1 MSDDIDKTL
10 KEALGKF
17 TQGLSQFPFQQP
29 SMFEN
34 VDGEILLGMDVQNGM
49 NAGLELKEIK
59 EHMLI
64 TGRTGAGKTSVIYH
78 LLIQLIKKGIPFWAF
93 DYKNDYRHLLN
104 FGGFSNVKDFYIF
117 NQSTFR
123 FNPLRPPEGVK
134 PQLWMQIFISVFG
147 FSYYILSGGSNLLV
161 EEITRLYDDYGVFKG
176 SDKYPSVHDLYDS
189 LDQHRKKAKGKYSM
203 SEQEFMGRCLNRLGG
218 LKISLKDFLDCD
230 KGFLPEKLLDSNVV
244 LELQGLINDHET
256 FVTNIILAYIYQY
269 RFLQGETNELKHT
282 VVFDEAKKVFSRK
295 KEFTEEF
302 SSGPIVLF
310 ASQVRAFGEGLIVA
324 DQIPSELGK
333 CIRNNVYTMISLSQ
347 SGGDSVTTV
356 SSDLMLNPEQA
367 AYTQQLITS
376 YEEKII
382 EGIVKFPKYA
392 YPFIIRIPFPES
404 NKTVTESHVNTHMQ
418 QRWQS
423 LAMDLK
429 LRTPVEYIRAEKKA
443 EEDRKKEA
451 EKLKQAAERRA
462 AKQPEKPKEAPKP
475 EEPRAE
481 EKPVS
486 GNELIRFLTHV
497 KDKPFMDVTERYKEL
512 GYTST
517 AVANKIQNELIG
529 KGFMEKVVVNRGY
542 KKGNITLFQITPKGM
557 EFARIDKID
566 IPGKG
571 GLEHKYWQH
580 TIKEYY
586 EKRGWYAVIEQC
598 FGGKNVDV
606 GIYNK
611 QTGEQSAIEI
621 ELTNQNLIE
630 NLEKDTAAGMHK
642 IIICTRSEE
651 KKKAYEEMLHKA
663 FDDETLKK
671 VSFEVLGNF
680 IPVQKQNQS

>member
-1 MSDDIDKTL
+1 MSDDVL
-10 KEALGKF
+10 KKAVDLFAKGEEI
-17 TQGLSQFPFQQP
+17 PFQQP
-29 SMFEN
+29 SLF
-34 VDGEILLGMDVQNGM
+34 DTIGGEVLLGTDVQNGTK
-49 NAGLELKEIK
+49 AGLELKEIK

-176 SDKYPSVHDLYDS
+176 SGRYPSVLDLYES

-218 LKISLKDFLDCD
+218 LRTSLKDFLDCD

-429 LRTPVEYIRAEKKA
+429 LRTPVEYVRAEKKA

-475 EEPRAE
+475 EEPKAE
-481 EKPVS
+481 EKPVE
-486 GNELIRFLTHV
+486 GNELIRFLTHIYQY
-497 KDKPFMDVTERYKEL
+497 PFADLTTRKEKLGFSSTATLYKIKKEL
-512 GYTST
+512 
-517 AVANKIQNELIG
+517 VG
-529 KGFMEKVVVNRGY
+529 KGLAKEVEVRRGHG
-542 KKGNITLFQITPKGM
+542 KGGIILFEITPAGM
-557 EFARIDKID
+557 EYAKID
-566 IPGKG
+566 RIGIPGKG

-580 TIKEYY
+580 TIREYY
-586 EKRGWYAVIEQC
+586 AKQGWYAVIERN
-598 FGGKNVDV
+598 FDGKNVDV
-606 GIYNK
+606 GIEK
-611 QTGEQSAIEI
+611 DSQKVAVEV
-621 ELTNQNLIE
+621 ELTPENLIV
-630 NLEKDTAAGMHK
+630 NVEKDSKAVEK
-642 IIICTRSEE
+642 ILVCVKSQETKKSYQE
-651 KKKAYEEMLHKA
+651 KLEQIFGE
-663 FDDETLKK
+663 ETLIK
-671 VSFEVLGNF
+671 VEFKILGEF
-680 IPVQKQNQS
+680 IETK